1 MTATSRIAILHQDQS
16 FDTPGA
22 AQYLGLSVSIMTKYR
37 VEGRGPVFCKL
48 SRRVT
53 YKKSDLD
60 AWRDARRRVSTSD
73 DGRVA
78 AA

>member
-1 MTATSRIAILHQDQS
+1 MTTASKIAIFSQDQS

-22 AQYLGLSVSIMTKYR
+22 AQYLGLSVSIMTKWR

-73 DGRVA
+73 DGRA
-78 AA
+78 AAA